1 MFWSFVALLG
11 TIALAVL
18 SLLMWPIRLLI
29 RRIRGVPPGESVQDT
44 SKSSAPGAD
53 SPAPPR

>member
-1 MFWSFVALLG
+1 MFWAFVALLG

-29 RRIRGVPPGESVQDT
+29 RHLRGVPPQDAPQEAP
-44 SKSSAPGAD
+44 KSSAPGAD
-53 SPAPPR
+53 GGSH

>member
-1 MFWSFVALLG
+1 MFWSFVALIG

-18 SLLMWPIRLLI
+18 SLLMWPIRVLI
-29 RRIRGVPPGESVQDT
+29 RRIRGVPPQDAAQEA

-53 SPAPPR
+53 GGSR